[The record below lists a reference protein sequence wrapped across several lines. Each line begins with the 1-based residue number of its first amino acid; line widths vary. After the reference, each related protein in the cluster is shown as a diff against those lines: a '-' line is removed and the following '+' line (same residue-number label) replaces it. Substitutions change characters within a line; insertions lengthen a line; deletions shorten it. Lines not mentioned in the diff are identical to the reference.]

1 MLFISIIVSLISV
14 IVNYII
20 IPLLTPQ
27 YIVHNEGIVLITGAS
42 TGIGNHAAIDIA
54 NKTNLTV
61 LAGVRKEKDVE
72 LIKQLNIKNLRPII
86 IDVTSHES
94 NVNALKE
101 IQTIMKEEN
110 LKFIGLINNAGIS
123 RSIPV
128 EFHTIDDVKY
138 LFETNLFGVL
148 DLCQLYLPLLRQS
161 KGRIIQIS
169 SIAGLVTPTMSG
181 IYSASKKAL
190 EALSDGLRR
199 EVREQEISVSV
210 VNPGNYLSVIY
221 LYPKL
226 TA

>member
-72 LIKQLNIKNLRPII
+72 TIKQLNIKNLRPII

-210 VNPGNYLSVIY
+210 VNPGNYLSVIH